1 MATAKVLSMLGH
13 TKLKLLEGNNVFGP
27 FLFREICIVRIGY
40 RFDIQSVVGFIMKG
54 SETVS
59 LENNEFTAN
68 ISKTLQDIR
77 ISQEF
82 TDVTLACEDDQLEA
96 HRVVLSSGSQFFQ
109 RIFTRYSSSSKTLVI
124 MRGVKKAQMMPIL
137 DFLYCGEVSVLE
149 DHLEDFLFVA
159 NDLGLK
165 GLAFD
170 NDQNNESIV
179 HEKKFGHGE
188 KRNDID
194 KGPSKIY
201 EDGEVSGK
209 ENTGFEEIR
218 SKLPKAFKM
227 TEKSL
232 DTLSSSDDTKLTED
246 DQESVMEKVAGVWSC
261 KVCGK
266 TTGIQKGHLREHVR
280 IHMQPTK
287 ISCKLC
293 GKMFKNRFN
302 EDRHIK
308 TCSLSRFQENSL
320 FILKTETK

>member
-1 MATAKVLSMLGH
+1 
-13 TKLKLLEGNNVFGP
+13 
-27 FLFREICIVRIGY
+27 
-40 RFDIQSVVGFIMKG
+40 
-54 SETVS
+54 
-59 LENNEFTAN
+59 
-68 ISKTLQDIR
+68 
-77 ISQEF
+77 
-82 TDVTLACEDDQLEA
+82 
-96 HRVVLSSGSQFFQ
+96 
-109 RIFTRYSSSSKTLVI
+109 

-137 DFLYCGEVSVLE
+137 DFLYCGQVSLLE
-149 DHLEDFLFVA
+149 NDLEGFLFVA

-179 HEKKFGHGE
+179 HEKKFGHDE
-188 KRNDID
+188 KRSDIE
-194 KGPSKIY
+194 KGASKIY

-209 ENTGFEEIR
+209 ESTGFEELR

-246 DQESVMEKVAGVWSC
+246 DQESVMEKVEGVWSC

-280 IHMQPTK
+280 IHMQPRK

-293 GKMFKNRFN
+293 GKMFKNKFN

-308 TCSLSRFQENSL
+308 TCPLSRFQENSL
-320 FILKTETK
+320 FSVKTE